1 MVGKMTRQ
9 KLVLIAAA
17 AALSSCASMDA
28 PSQSA
33 SLQNPVYVASNDGVS
48 PKQASA
54 DSAIM
59 PGESRAMRFYWFLA
73 GR

>member
-9 KLVLIAAA
+9 NLVLIAAT
-17 AALSSCASMDA
+17 AALSGCGSMNA

-33 SLQNPVYVASNDGVS
+33 SLQNPVYVASNDGATS
-48 PKQASA
+48 KQASA
-54 DSAIM
+54 DSTMM